1 MSSCLKER
9 KTSRL
14 GGEMIGMYIL
24 DTGSCSGET
33 EVDGYDMGVND
44 DGLCSCIERS
54 ALATCMHHQVFFF
67 SAVSF
72 GRNMQMRMIR
82 IHDGNGTDRR
92 RLQYI

>member
-44 DGLCSCIERS
+44 DGLC
-54 ALATCMHHQVFFF
+54 T
-67 SAVSF
+67 
-72 GRNMQMRMIR
+72 
-82 IHDGNGTDRR
+82 
-92 RLQYI
+92 